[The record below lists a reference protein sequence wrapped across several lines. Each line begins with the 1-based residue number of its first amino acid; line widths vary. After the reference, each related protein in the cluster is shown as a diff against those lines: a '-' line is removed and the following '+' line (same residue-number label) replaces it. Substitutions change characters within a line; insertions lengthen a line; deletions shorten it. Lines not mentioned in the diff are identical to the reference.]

1 MFLIFVLFL
10 SGILFNSLVL
20 AVAHEGAS
28 ELAITQLY
36 TSILADVHRLELD
49 AHSLGVS
56 CFSIVAELEAS
67 RLGRIKV
74 SLDEL
79 ELYDGEKPTDLK
91 IPVLLF
97 RYEDILNFTTLP
109 SYEEYDKGYT
119 SNYSSGKLD
128 WESYFLKDTVDFE
141 ENKFILNLYDG
152 YNEIDENRIYNGFLD
167 ASKED
172 GNNEAVL
179 PVKESGMYCVYIAP
193 PIHKNIKIMSVP
205 VHFRFSRL
213 YSSNMW
219 YSHYCQTKYI
229 IGVGLLLAAFL
240 IQDTLKFTKDKKSSI
255 TNIPII
261 SKAVIFNV
269 LLPLLS
275 FISLEWLSIFIETNC
290 NLTSRKICFFEYFRV
305 TNEWIQPN
313 WKILLRFYVLLFTM
327 GYGVIY
333 YHRGA
338 SRTFSKMPKRTKNVA
353 RTLFITN
360 IILSNA
366 NKVYDKYDA
375 YLMTYPIG
383 FVCTVCS
390 FGSFIFPFVW
400 YFVSFIYYFKTRN
413 IIKKL
418 PPTSTV
424 TEGIDANT
432 RIMKAFKQSSLVI
445 FISPTISGLAWFS
458 SFVRMVVKTFYSAIN
473 DISSDLDINEKISSR
488 DSLIKLVKLSHSIML
503 FSEDSVKSIF
513 EKWPGAIKIYLTI
526 ALLYVIWIRN
536 NNALVVEDEKADLKE

>member
-1 MFLIFVLFL
+1 M
-10 SGILFNSLVL
+10 
-20 AVAHEGAS
+20 
-28 ELAITQLY
+28 
-36 TSILADVHRLELD
+36 D
-49 AHSLGVS
+49 ANSLGVS
-56 CFSIVAELEAS
+56 CLSILTEPEAS
-67 RLGRIKV
+67 RQGRIKV
-74 SLDEL
+74 SLDGL
-79 ELYDGEKPTDLK
+79 EFYDGGKPDDLK
-91 IPVLLF
+91 VPVLLF

-119 SNYSSGKLD
+119 SNYSSSKLN
-128 WESYFLKDTVDFE
+128 WESYFLKDTVECE

-152 YNEIDENRIYNGFLD
+152 YNEIDEKRIYNGFLD
-167 ASKED
+167 ASKEN

-179 PVKESGMYCVYIAP
+179 PVKKSGMYCVYIAP
-193 PIHKNIKIMSVP
+193 PIDKNIKIMSAP
-205 VHFRFSRL
+205 VHFRYSRL

-240 IQDTLKFTKDKKSSI
+240 IKDTLKFTKDKQLSI
-255 TNIPII
+255 TNMPII
-261 SKAVIFNV
+261 SKAVIFYV
-269 LLPLLS
+269 LVPLLS
-275 FISLEWLSIFIETNC
+275 FISLEWLSIFIETHC
-290 NLTSRKICFFEYFRV
+290 NLTSRKICFFEYFRL
-305 TNEWIQPN
+305 TNEWIQRN

-353 RTLFITN
+353 WSLFITN

-366 NKVYDKYDA
+366 NKAYDKYDT

-383 FVCTVCS
+383 FICTLCS

-400 YFVSFIYYFKTRN
+400 YFVSFIYYFKTKN

-458 SFVRMVVKTFYSAIN
+458 SYARVAIKTFFSMMN
-473 DISSDLDINEKISSR
+473 EISSELDVSDEELSR
-488 DSLIKLVKLSHSIML
+488 ELLIKLVKLSHYIMR
-503 FSEDSVKSIF
+503 FTQDTMMSSFDE
-513 EKWPGAIKIYLTI
+513 WPGAMKIYLTI

-536 NNALVVEDEKADLKE
+536 NNALVVEDEKGDLKE